1 MLSFLLPILL
11 AGQKAE
17 TIHIAQPEET
27 LYGISRIHGIS
38 VDELLNNNPYLRI
51 GLLEVGDTLLITSGD
66 EIELVET
73 PPPFDVDFDDG
84 NRHIVKEKET
94 IYSLS
99 KRYNIPVRSI
109 LAYNPNI
116 DSDVIHVSDTL
127 SIPLNLLIG
136 DSQGQ
141 ENEMSDNSFE
151 ANFIHVVDQGETLYG
166 ISKRYEVPIEK
177 LIQYN
182 RRLNRKVL
190 NIGDTLFVNRD
201 TDVIAIF
208 PKDKKENIVSTP
220 TKVQETVSDFHV
232 GEDEFSRAVNT
243 YHTVVSGETLYRIS
257 KKYNVTVDEIKFWN
271 NLTSNSIH
279 PDQLLITGI
288 QYVDSFPNGPSENTP
303 TFEVEIESTK
313 SNNEV
318 VTTESSTSKTYEPG
332 TTYPNSSTEIT
343 ESENTDSGD
352 GLTIFDRLN
361 YDNDKSSNTIIAEN
375 ASPVNESELTAF
387 DQPDYNSLESKYP
400 SNTRT
405 NTNTSANTSIN
416 TSTNINTNTSTNIPG
431 FAPGENPSDFVI
443 VDGKKMLKSDFKMTV
458 KKETY
463 YALTDTTVYQNPIR
477 IEDRPVIVEE
487 NIVEG
492 EGETK
497 EENQSV
503 YHKIDYS
510 KLSPIYHKIND
521 GETLESIGSLKN
533 QKVEALLVWNKIGN
547 SDPLPKEMIVGWF
560 IPKKDNETTAVS
572 PVVHVNS
579 AEKGFRDGY
588 NKRNKNQLAY
598 KRIKGR
604 SKGSWLKDNS
614 AFEKNFYALH
624 RDAPNKSYLRVVN
637 PMNNKSVYVKVIGKL
652 PDVGENA
659 DVDLKLTSAAVKK
672 LGLRDDKFV
681 VDWSYHIEK

>member
-1 MLSFLLPILL
+1 MRKLNLSILLSFLLPILL

-27 LYGISRIHGIS
+27 LYGISRIHDVS

-51 GLLEVGDTLLITSGD
+51 GLLEVGDTLLITTGNK
-66 EIELVET
+66 INIVES
-73 PPPFDVDFDDG
+73 PPPFDVNFEDG
-84 NRHIVKEKET
+84 NRHVVKEKET

-116 DSDVIHVSDTL
+116 DSNVIHVSDTL
-127 SIPLNLLIG
+127 NIPLNLLME
-136 DSQGQ
+136 DTEDNAMS
-141 ENEMSDNSFE
+141 ENAFQ

-182 RRLNRKVL
+182 RSLNRQVL
-190 NIGDTLFVNRD
+190 NIGDTLFVNSE
-201 TDVIAIF
+201 TDVVAIL
-208 PKDKKENIVSTP
+208 PLENGDNTIT
-220 TKVQETVSDFHV
+220 TQRNNQEAQKDFHV

-243 YHTVVSGETLYRIS
+243 YHTVSSGETLYRIS
-257 KKYNVTVDEIKFWN
+257 KQYNVTVDEIKFWN
-271 NLTSNSIH
+271 NLSSNAIH

-288 QYVDSFPNGPSENTP
+288 QYVESFPNGPSENTP
-303 TFEVEIESTK
+303 SFEVEVENSK
-313 SNNEV
+313 GAQEV
-318 VTTESSTSKTYEPG
+318 ITDNSLEIYKTDD
-332 TTYPNSSTEIT
+332 TYQQPSTEIIET
-343 ESENTDSGD
+343 ETNYSGD
-352 GLTIFDRLN
+352 GETMFDKLN
-361 YDNDKSSNTIIAEN
+361 YDENNNTNVEYTETTTK
-375 ASPVNESELTAF
+375 VNESELTAF
-387 DQPDYNSLESKYP
+387 DQPDYNAIEGKP
-400 SNTRT
+400 
-405 NTNTSANTSIN
+405 
-416 TSTNINTNTSTNIPG
+416 NITIPG
-431 FAPGENPSDFVI
+431 FAPGEDPSDYVI
-443 VDGKKMLKSDFKMTV
+443 VDGKKILKSEFKMTV

-487 NIVEG
+487 EVL
-492 EGETK
+492 
-497 EENQSV
+497 EENTVEETESV

-510 KLSPIYHKIND
+510 KLSPIYHQVGT
-521 GETLESIGSLKN
+521 GETLESIGTLKN
-533 QKVEALLVWNKIGN
+533 QKTEALLVWNNIGN

-560 IPKKDNETTAVS
+560 IPKKEQKAAAVS
-572 PVVHVNS
+572 PVVHVS
-579 AEKGFRDGY
+579 SLERDFRDGY
-588 NKRNKNQLAY
+588 NKRNKNQLNY
-598 KRIKGR
+598 KKVKGR
-604 SKGSWLKDNS
+604 SKGSWLKDKS

-624 RDAPNKSYLRVVN
+624 RSAPNKSYIRVIN

-681 VDWSYHIEK
+681 VDWSYHVQK